1 MTECN
6 KTKAPPSPDSPRPV
20 PYVKPFVLFLA
31 VAWMLLVFCILS
43 GCQRQ
48 EATPY
53 KVVDS
58 GIWPLTTSIQ
68 KTFWLDNERVV
79 FISKKTLSPG
89 PGPNIITTWNPI
101 TGRVE
106 FSHQLT
112 HLICVQDGQ
121 VFFATKDISTGKRKY
136 YRGPVDNV
144 QEYPPPGPNMR
155 IDDRF
160 DCGWAP
166 GLDRKVPYRIKLKGD
181 NYLEI
186 TKESNVTDRSRES
199 CYYERP
205 GLSPTPLPMHVD
217 IAAAHYAIRF
227 NQLRNAYFISPAGY
241 MPGDPHYRSMWWL
254 SRDGHLT
261 HVPFPKKVIW
271 PSQGGLEIHPL
282 RDGYLVLYSG
292 GKMSATDPGP
302 RGLYLIQGDHMEKV
316 LLGSIHGVSI
326 SSDGCRAAFNY
337 ARNIKEDLS
346 RTKPYR
352 TVKTINFCEGR
363 KEQ

>member
-1 MTECN
+1 MGKLRKLPTSL
-6 KTKAPPSPDSPRPV
+6 TG
-20 PYVKPFVLFLA
+20 FVLFLA
-31 VAWMLLVFCILS
+31 VAWMLLVFCVFS

-58 GIWPLTTSIQ
+58 GIWPSTSDFQ
-68 KTFWLDNERVV
+68 RTFWLDNERVV

-89 PGPNIITTWNPI
+89 PGPDIITSWNPI
-101 TGRVE
+101 TGKVE
-106 FSHQLT
+106 FFHQLDGFVCT
-112 HLICVQDGQ
+112 CDGQ
-121 VFFATKDISTGKRKY
+121 VLFWVRDTSTGKARFRY
-136 YRGPVDNV
+136 YRGPVGNV
-144 QEYPPPGPNMR
+144 QEYPPPGLNMR

-160 DCGWAP
+160 DCGWVP
-166 GLDRKVPYRIKLKGD
+166 GSDRKIPYRITLKGD
-181 NYLEI
+181 NYIEI
-186 TKESNVTDRSRES
+186 TKESNIADRSRES
-199 CYYERP
+199 CYYEKP
-205 GLSPTPLPMHVD
+205 GLSPTPLPVHVD

-227 NQLRNAYFISPAGY
+227 NQLRNTYFISPALY
-241 MPGDPHYRSMWWL
+241 MPGDPYYQSMWWL

-261 HVPFPKKVIW
+261 HVPFPKKIIW
-271 PSQGGLEIHPL
+271 PSQGSTDIYPL
-282 RDGYLVLYSG
+282 RDGYLAFYNG

-302 RGLYLIQGDHMEKV
+302 RGLYLIKGDHMEKV

-326 SSDGCRAAFNY
+326 SPDGCRAAFSH

-346 RTKPYR
+346 RTKPYL